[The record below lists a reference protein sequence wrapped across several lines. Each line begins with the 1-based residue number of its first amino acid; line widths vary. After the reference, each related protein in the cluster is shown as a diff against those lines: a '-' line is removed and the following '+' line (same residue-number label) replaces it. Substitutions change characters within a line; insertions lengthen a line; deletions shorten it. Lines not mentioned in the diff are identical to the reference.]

1 MARVHGREATAA
13 DLRALALTGFG
24 HFTSMHVEGG
34 ATGGLDL
41 HLDRLARDC
50 RAVFH
55 VELDRTAVLGAIRD
69 AIAAE
74 PGDCTLRVTAFDP
87 DLTLAN
93 LGSAQ
98 ARPVPLVTTR
108 PSAPSGPGPMR
119 VLSVEFQREM
129 PSVKHVGLFGQLH
142 HRVTAKRAGFDDVLF
157 VDPASGRVSEGC
169 TWNVGFVT
177 HDGDVVWPDAAV
189 LPGVTMALV
198 AAGARV
204 TRPVLR
210 GDLSRMRAAFATNA
224 SIGVRPISSVDDLPF
239 DAGDPVI
246 AELQA
251 AYRRIPGQRP

>member
-1 MARVHGREATAA
+1 MARIHGREATAA
-13 DLRALALTGFG
+13 ELRALALTGFG
-24 HFTSMHVEGG
+24 HFTSMHVEDG
-34 ATGGLDL
+34 AIRGLDL

-50 RAVFH
+50 RAVFD
-55 VELDRTAVLGAIRD
+55 VELDPAAVLGAIRD
-69 AIAAE
+69 AVAAE
-74 PGDCTLRVTAFDP
+74 PGDCTLRVTVFDP

-93 LGSAQ
+93 LGSAR
-98 ARPVPLVTTR
+98 ARPIPLVTTR
-108 PSAPSGPGPMR
+108 PSAPSGPGQMR

-129 PSVKHVGLFGQLH
+129 PLVKHVGLFGQLH

-177 HDGDVVWPDAAV
+177 HDGDVVWPDAAA

-198 AAGARV
+198 VTAAHV

-210 GDLSRMRAAFATNA
+210 DDLWGMRAAFATNA
-224 SIGVRPISSVDDLPF
+224 SIGVRPISSVDDRDF
-239 DAGDPVI
+239 DVGDPMI

-251 AYRRIPGQRP
+251 AYRQNPGQRP

>member
-1 MARVHGREATAA
+1 V
-13 DLRALALTGFG
+13 LALTGFG

-34 ATGGLDL
+34 AIRGLDL

-50 RAVFH
+50 RGVFD
-55 VELDRTAVLGAIRD
+55 VELSPAVVLGAIRD
-69 AIAAE
+69 AVAAE
-74 PGDCTLRVTAFDP
+74 PGDCTLRVTVFDP
-87 DLTLAN
+87 DLTLAD
-93 LGSAQ
+93 LGTAQ
-98 ARPVPLVTTR
+98 ARPIPLVTTR
-108 PSAPSGPGPMR
+108 PSAPSGLAPMR
-119 VLSVEFQREM
+119 VLSREFQREM

-177 HDGDVVWPDAAV
+177 REGGVVWPDAAV

-198 AAGARV
+198 AADAHV

-210 GDLSRMRAAFATNA
+210 DELWGMRAAFATNA
-224 SIGVRPISSVDDLPF
+224 SIGVRPISSVDDRGF
-239 DAGDPVI
+239 DVGDPVI

-251 AYRRIPGQRP
+251 AYRQIPGQRP

>member
-34 ATGGLDL
+34 GIRGLDL

-50 RAVFH
+50 RAVFDVH
-55 VELDRTAVLGAIRD
+55 LDRTAVLGAIRD

-74 PGDCTLRVTAFDP
+74 PGDCTLRVTVFDP

-93 LGSAQ
+93 LGSVR

-108 PSAPSGPGPMR
+108 PSAPGGAGPMR
-119 VLSVEFQREM
+119 VLSAGFQREM
-129 PSVKHVGLFGQLH
+129 ASVKHVGLFGQLH
-142 HRVTAKRAGFDDVLF
+142 HRVAAKRAGFDDVIF
-157 VDPASGRVSEGC
+157 IDPASGRVSEGC

-177 HDGDVVWPDAAV
+177 HDGDVVWPEAAV

-198 AAGARV
+198 AAEAHV
-204 TRPVLR
+204 TRPVSKD
-210 GDLSRMRAAFATNA
+210 DLWGMRSVFATNA
-224 SIGVRPISSVDDLPF
+224 SIGVRPISCVDDRDF
-239 DAGDPVI
+239 DVEDPVV

-251 AYRRIPGQRP
+251 AYRQIPGQRP

>member
-34 ATGGLDL
+34 AIRGLDL

-50 RAVFH
+50 RAVFD

-74 PGDCTLRVTAFDP
+74 PGDCTLRVTVFDP

-93 LGSAQ
+93 LGSAR

-108 PSAPSGPGPMR
+108 PSSPSGPGPMR

-157 VDPASGRVSEGC
+157 VDPVSGRVSEGC

-198 AAGARV
+198 AAGAHV